1 MATAKKNT
9 TKKVLDKD
17 KLISMYMDYVLEE
30 EKRPKTVY
38 KFCKENKIKEEEFYN
53 FYGSFE
59 GLQKG
64 IWERFT
70 KRAKNFTL

>member
-9 TKKVLDKD
+9 TKKVLGKD

-38 KFCKENKIKEEEFYN
+38 KI
-53 FYGSFE
+53 
-59 GLQKG
+59 
-64 IWERFT
+64 
-70 KRAKNFTL
+70 